1 MITTT
6 KTPLISV
13 DSFPISDPIRIEK
26 PLRSSLSTIPT
37 DLPERLSTPA
47 LHKRSQQ
54 KRVRFASKLEFLE
67 EELFTSSREISPS
80 PVLKPNKRVIDPWRQ
95 HGPLYGAYVEYL
107 ENQGKVTSSEIE
119 FRQIPPPAPPAPPE
133 PGAQPPT
140 YRHTFVIQSKS
151 PELVIDSI
159 TISSPQSHLPRIAQ
173 RNKKPT
179 RQPIQVIDSYMRQQ
193 LQLSTPPN
201 IVYGRKIANSSIQ
214 KYPDPSAQPTLK
226 RTIISMPSVNGIQ
239 ANNKTA
245 AHENVFRSKF
255 ANDYGSTRRM
265 TRNLP
270 KPLSDTKNEIYH
282 FAEQSI
288 LSNYPIKPA
297 TPGNSLRRHDKSN
310 IKAPHFFENHAN
322 DHLLQPIIHS
332 TH

>member
-1 MITTT
+1 M
-6 KTPLISV
+6 
-13 DSFPISDPIRIEK
+13 RIEK
-26 PLRSSLSTIPT
+26 PLRSSLSTVPT
-37 DLPERLSTPA
+37 DLPERLSTA
-47 LHKRSQQ
+47 ASHKRPQQ

-67 EELFTSSREISPS
+67 EESFTSSREISPS

-107 ENQGKVTSSEIE
+107 EKQNKVTASEIE
-119 FRQIPPPAPPAPPE
+119 FRQIPPPAPPPPPE

-159 TISSPQSHLPRIAQ
+159 TISSPQSHLPRIVQ
-173 RNKKPT
+173 RNKNST

-201 IVYGRKIANSSIQ
+201 IVYGRKIANSSNQ

-239 ANNKTA
+239 PNNKTT
-245 AHENVFRSKF
+245 AHENGFRSKF
-255 ANDYGSTRRM
+255 ANDYGPTRRM
-265 TRNLP
+265 TRNFS

-282 FAEQSI
+282 FAERSI

-297 TPGNSLRRHDKSN
+297 TPGHSLRRHDKSK
-310 IKAPHFFENHAN
+310 IEAPHFFENHAN
-322 DHLLQPIIHS
+322 DHLLQPVIHS